1 MAISRSITRTH
12 EKAWWFDEKDA
23 CGPAGTDCSCKGKRR
38 DQPHEIGDAVKKK
51 ILVIDVGGS
60 NVKVMISRAQRRKFM
75 SGPEMTPRE
84 LVAQLKSLLQGW
96 TFDAISMGFPAP
108 VRNGRIM
115 TEPKHLG
122 AGWRRFNF
130 EKSLGKP
137 VRIINDAAIQA
148 LGSYRGRRML
158 FLGLG
163 TGLGSTLI
171 WKNNVLPLELG
182 DLPYGSGHII
192 ENYLGKSGL
201 KELGEKQWEAEV
213 LRAVV
218 LLKKSLIAD
227 YVVLG
232 GGSAKKLDRLPE
244 GVERGHNRNA
254 FLGGVRLWQTDPHTR
269 RPKWQIL

>member
-1 MAISRSITRTH
+1 M
-12 EKAWWFDEKDA
+12 K
-23 CGPAGTDCSCKGKRR
+23 KR
-38 DQPHEIGDAVKKK
+38 

-60 NVKVMISRAQRRKFM
+60 NVKMMISRAQRRKFK
-75 SGPEMTPRE
+75 SGSEMTPRE
-84 LVAQLKSLLQGW
+84 LVTQLKSLLGDW
-96 TFDAISMGFPAP
+96 AFEAISIGFPAP
-108 VRNGRIM
+108 VRNGCIM

-122 AGWRRFNF
+122 PGWTRFNF

-137 VRIINDAAIQA
+137 VRVINDAAMQA

-171 WKNNVLPLELG
+171 WENNVLPLELG
-182 DLPYGSGHII
+182 DLPYGNGHII

-201 KELGEKQWEAEV
+201 KELGEKRWKTEV
-213 LRAVV
+213 LRAVM

-232 GGSAKKLDRLPE
+232 GGSAKKFNRLPK
-244 GVERGHNRNA
+244 GVKLGHNRNA
-254 FLGGVRLWQTDPHTR
+254 FLGGVRLWQNDPHNGR
-269 RPKWQIL
+269 AKWQIL